1 MKFLVVGLGSAGQRH
16 VRNLRHLLGE
26 RAQISAWRVRGLDLV
41 LDNKL
46 NATLGR
52 RPEDAYAL
60 TVHKT
65 LNEALEG
72 KPDAVIVANPISDHL
87 SVGFAAIK
95 AGCHVFIE
103 KPLSYCWDGVEE
115 LLGMARSQG
124 RIGYVGYQMRFHPGL
139 RSVKQSVEEGLI
151 GNVISA
157 HFHYGE
163 YLPGMHP
170 YEDYRT
176 SHAARLVQ
184 GGGVIRALSHDLDT
198 AQWLFGMPRR
208 VFASGGRL
216 SGLEIDVEDTAAI
229 ILECGQGSRRFPVS
243 VYLDFVQQPP
253 RRTFEVIGEG
263 GTIRWDYYDQ
273 SVSYYE
279 AGDGKWRIEVFK
291 EFERNQLFLD
301 EMTNFLQ
308 AIEGREEPVIP
319 LEEGAK
325 TLKIVLAALDSLK
338 TGQAVEVVGD

>member
-16 VRNLRHLLGE
+16 VRNLRHLLGDK
-26 RAQISAWRVRGLDLV
+26 AKISVWRVRGLDLV
-41 LDNKL
+41 LDNQL
-46 NATLGR
+46 NAVFGR

-65 LNEALEG
+65 LDEALEG
-72 KPDAVIVANPISDHL
+72 KPDVVIVANPISEHL
-87 SVGFAAIK
+87 RIGIAAIK

-103 KPLSYCWDGVEE
+103 KPLSHSWDGVEE
-115 LLGMARSQG
+115 LLGMTRSQG

-139 RSVKQSVEEGLI
+139 RMVKRSVEDGLI
-151 GNVISA
+151 GKVISA

-176 SHAARLVQ
+176 SHAARLDQ

-208 VFASGGRL
+208 VFAFGGHL

-229 ILECGQGSRRFPVS
+229 VLECGRGGRHFPVS

-253 RRTFEVIGEG
+253 RRTCEVVGER

-273 SVSYYE
+273 SVSYYDPR
-279 AGDGKWRIEVFK
+279 DGQWRREVLK
-291 EFERNQLFLD
+291 GFERNQLFLD

-325 TLKIVLAALDSLK
+325 TLKIILAALGSLK
-338 TGQAVEVVGD
+338 TGQTVEVAG